1 MESDLP
7 KVMQTNLASRLWPLT
22 PNPEL
27 FPFKHHAPLLIMPM
41 VLLLEVVRNQSQ
53 HYTCVL
59 SIKQKTFV
67 LQTSAEGRIGKGGLK

>member
-1 MESDLP
+1 MVLDLP
-7 KVMQTNLASRLWPLT
+7 SGLENLLSL
-22 PNPEL
+22 
-27 FPFKHHAPLLIMPM
+27 KGMPM